1 MRARKE
7 MSAIYHVTVTDT
19 WSVSSVYSY
28 VDNEAHLSR
37 FLLYNFLSRRVAKD
51 AHILKSSFL
60 TILSYHRFFLLSLE
74 QFRI

>member
-7 MSAIYHVTVTDT
+7 MSAIYHVTATDT

-51 AHILKSSFL
+51 AHILKSLSNNPEL
-60 TILSYHRFFLLSLE
+60 SSILSVKPRAV
-74 QFRI
+74 